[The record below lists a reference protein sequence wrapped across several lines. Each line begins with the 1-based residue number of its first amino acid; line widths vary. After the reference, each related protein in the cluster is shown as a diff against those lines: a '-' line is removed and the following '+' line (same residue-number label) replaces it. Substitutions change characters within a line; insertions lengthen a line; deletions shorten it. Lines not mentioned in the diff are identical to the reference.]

1 MNKALIFCFLLII
14 ASSYTFA
21 QQKTDSVARKQD
33 TALLTA
39 AKDTALNTIA
49 KKDSIIPLT
58 PKKIGMYSALVPG
71 LGQIY
76 NKQYWKL
83 PIIYVGLGAAA
94 YFIYDNQRNY
104 NRYRTEYAARFN
116 GKGYAY
122 DDMRGYSID
131 FLEYNIDYY
140 QRNRD
145 LTYILT
151 GVGYALQIV
160 DAVVFAHLKGFDIS
174 EDISFRVH
182 PIITPQGGYGFG
194 LAMNFK

>member
-1 MNKALIFCFLLII
+1 MNRALALFFFLII

-21 QQKTDSVARKQD
+21 QQKADSAAQKQPI
-33 TALLTA
+33 ASMIA
-39 AKDTALNTIA
+39 AKDSTLNTVI
-49 KKDSIIPLT
+49 KKDSVIALT

-71 LGQIY
+71 WGQIY

-83 PIIYVGLGAAA
+83 PIIYIGLGAAA
-94 YFIYDNQRNY
+94 YFIYDNQKNY

-116 GKGYAY
+116 GKKTVYPELAVYGPEE
-122 DDMRGYSID
+122 
-131 FLEYNIDYY
+131 LQYNIDYY

-182 PIITPQGGYGFG
+182 PIVTPQGGYGFG
-194 LAMNFK
+194 LAMNF